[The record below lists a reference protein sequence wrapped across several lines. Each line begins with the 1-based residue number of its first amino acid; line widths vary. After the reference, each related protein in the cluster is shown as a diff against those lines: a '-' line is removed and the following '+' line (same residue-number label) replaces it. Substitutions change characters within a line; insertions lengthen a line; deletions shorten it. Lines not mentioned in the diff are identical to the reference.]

1 MKRIFV
7 AFGLLLLLAG
17 CATVPKLSAGD
28 ADRMQAGR
36 STVLFVDDV
45 EQINYLQ
52 DKYYVLAVTQEG
64 STSVYKG
71 IWNSSDTLSAVNA
84 DEFSKLGLKATSAY
98 KLFSEPDLARL
109 TQEDRYRFTM
119 RPKPPATGG
128 TTPQAQSVTP
138 QLRQALLDKGQ
149 DYLIWASWS
158 GYTLHIQTLGLPT
171 NEQFLLRYWV
181 FDLKQNR
188 LLGGGDVG
196 WLHKVDLA
204 GQTGKDFLEKDNLAG
219 FRSQV
224 EKQIRA
230 RFTDPPNATVGK
242 ILGLKAS
249 T

>member
-1 MKRIFV
+1 MTRIFTT
-7 AFGLLLLLAG
+7 FGLLLMLVG

-28 ADRMQAGR
+28 ADRVQSGR
-36 STVLFVDDV
+36 STVLFVDDI

-71 IWNSSDTLSAVNA
+71 IWNSSKALSAVNA

-98 KLFSEPDLARL
+98 ELFSEPDLARL
-109 TQEDRYRFTM
+109 SQEDRNRFTV
-119 RPKPPATGG
+119 RPKPPAAGG
-128 TTPQAQSVTP
+128 TAPQAQSVTP
-138 QLRQALLDKGQ
+138 ELRQALLDKGQ

-158 GYTLHIQTLGLPT
+158 GYTLHIQTLGLPP
-171 NEQFLLRYWV
+171 NEQFLLRYWI
-181 FDLKQNR
+181 FDLKQNK
-188 LLGGGDVG
+188 LLGGGDVSS
-196 WLHKVDLA
+196 LHNVDLA
-204 GQTGKDFLEKDNLAG
+204 DQTGKDFLEKDNLAG

-224 EKQIRA
+224 EKHIRA
-230 RFTDPPNATVGK
+230 RFRDPPNATVGK